1 MNQIENI
8 QVCPGTLAAGFTT
21 YSPKCRKEMF
31 GGKRVSHV
39 LPFASPQQE
48 GEQKRLFTE
57 NKTRISISGV
67 QEKYS
72 LKLVDK
78 TLELTDHGGEYI
90 LKPVPTDLMY
100 VNQVPANE
108 HLTMQISAQVYKMPV
123 AKNALIFFNDGVPA
137 YITKRFDVKDSGSK
151 CLKEDFASLAQV
163 TNKNAGKNYKYDY
176 TYEGI
181 ANLIDQYIPAAIKTK
196 EIFFQLVVFNYLFSN
211 GDAHLKN
218 FSRIDCSGIGDA
230 FLSPAYDLI
239 NTRIHV
245 DDSDLALTNGLYN
258 GDYNYASYK
267 IYGFYAFDDFMEFG
281 RRIGLIPQRAK
292 RMLFQFLQK
301 EEAVLNLIKRSFLT
315 EEIKKKYV
323 NLYNDKRKRLST
335 SLLGQI

>member
-1 MNQIENI
+1 MNTIENI
-8 QVCPGTLAAGFTT
+8 QVCPGTLSTGFTT

-31 GGKRVSHV
+31 NGKRVSHV
-39 LPFASPQQE
+39 LPFPSPQQE
-48 GEQKRLFTE
+48 GQQKKLFTE

-72 LKLVDK
+72 LKLADK
-78 TLELTDHGGEYI
+78 TLQLTDHGGQYI
-90 LKPVPTDLMY
+90 LKPVPTDLMH
-100 VNQVPANE
+100 VSQVPANE
-108 HLTMQISAQVYKMPV
+108 HLTMQIAAQIFKIPV

-137 YITKRFDVKDSGSK
+137 YITKRFDVKADGSK

-181 ANLIDQYIPAAIKTK
+181 ARLIDQYIPAAIKTK

-230 FLSPAYDLI
+230 FLSPAYDLL
-239 NTRIHV
+239 NTRLHV
-245 DDSDLALTNGLYN
+245 DDSDLALTGGLYE
-258 GDYNYASYK
+258 GDYNYASYSSF
-267 IYGFYAFDDFMEFG
+267 GFYAFDDFMEFG
-281 RRIGLIPQRAK
+281 KRIGLVPQRVK
-292 RMLFQFLQK
+292 RMLQRFLQN
-301 EEAVLNLIKRSFLT
+301 EQEVFSLVNNSFLT
-315 EEIKKKYV
+315 EEMKARYI
-323 NLYNDKRKRLST
+323 NLYNDKRKRLGT
-335 SLLGQI
+335 SLAGLL